1 MSGAGL
7 LPALEDE
14 ELAEL
19 KALHEKKELYG
30 WTEDS
35 KEFITRRALIE
46 KKYLH
51 KAKQEVKDAK
61 PVKVEVD
68 DGDGEK
74 PDRAVYNWGKRAK
87 VREQLLDTHDWEE
100 GKALLNKWR
109 PGEWKNHPKSR
120 GNGQQRVLTMTTK
133 EGKQWFANL
142 QKKQGGKLWV
152 REGELRADAVGD
164 MLDEDV
170 LDEDDEDNDDDEPE
184 PPVLP
189 QVVPP
194 AAEEESG
201 RPQRKKKA
209 ADANGAEVPAAGARS
224 KRKKAAK

>member
-87 VREQLLDTHDWEE
+87 LREQLLDTHDWEE

-164 MLDEDV
+164 MLDED
-170 LDEDDEDNDDDEPE
+170 DEDEGNGEPE
-184 PPVLP
+184 PQVLP

-194 AAEEESG
+194 EAEEG
-201 RPQRKKKA
+201 AAGGKRPRKA
-209 ADANGAEVPAAGARS
+209 RGNGAEEPAEEAPRS
-224 KRKKAAK
+224 KRVKAKKAAK